1 MKKILLFIT
10 LLLLAFTQ
18 TIFAAESN
26 KENEEDKLQTEK
38 ITLTEMNQRLQNIQG
53 DILYLKTGEDEVLVY
68 QDTANN
74 RSLRKQIILAAPES
88 EMLRFYTNNKKT
100 FEQMSKML
108 RDYETNNT
116 SFGGYK
122 IITDTDLP
130 QKLEQNVQVYR
141 FWFMKLSQ
149 EKHETR
155 FPIGIGIGIGGGH
168 HHGPWI
174 GIGW

>member
-10 LLLLAFTQ
+10 LLLLTFTQ

-26 KENEEDKLQTEK
+26 KENDEDKLQTEK

-68 QDTANN
+68 QDTSNN
-74 RSLRKQIILAAPES
+74 RSLRKQIILAAPEN

-116 SFGGYK
+116 SFDGYK

-130 QKLEQNVQVYR
+130 QKLEQEVQVYR

>member
-10 LLLLAFTQ
+10 LLLLTFTQ

-108 RDYETNNT
+108 RDYEQHQ
-116 SFGGYK
+116 FRR
-122 IITDTDLP
+122 L
-130 QKLEQNVQVYR
+130 
-141 FWFMKLSQ
+141 
-149 EKHETR
+149 
-155 FPIGIGIGIGGGH
+155 
-168 HHGPWI
+168 
-174 GIGW
+174 